1 MSHSNKHDQVPLLTE
16 GELHNTT
23 RQHDMTITDEWTPRG
38 VSSASIVNSLR
49 ASIGW
54 DDNPHSIDHA
64 VGRSTIESG
73 QFEVGV
79 DMITVRMDARSM
91 KGNYQEVFGPEIISI
106 LPFVPRRGTRTE
118 AAEVPQSSCVKRK
131 WSRTL
136 SIFQSPVKVTV
147 GSEDGIPGVTVYC
160 EFNPSHVQDEQRI
173 RPATIQETHDAL
185 QTLDDFLRPY
195 FNGLN
200 HRLSWDI
207 YRLDLAVDFTPDGP
221 THEIHSQALLSFR
234 RGRAKIQQYFGKN
247 GFVETTE
254 CRSKKA
260 GALKLYDKRR
270 QMKAVHKVDIGE
282 DLMRIEYQIKR
293 SALLDKIRT
302 VGELTQERANT
313 TMESRIK
320 FFIKRLRPEVA
331 STEIVIDDAE

>member
-1 MSHSNKHDQVPLLTE
+1 MSHSNKHDEVPLLTE

-23 RQHDMTITDEWTPRG
+23 QQHDMANTDEWTPKG
-38 VSSASIVNSLR
+38 VSSASIVKSLR
-49 ASIGW
+49 ASIGG

-64 VGRSTIESG
+64 VGRSRIESA
-73 QFEVGV
+73 QFDVGV

-91 KGNYQEVFGPEIISI
+91 KGNPQDVFGPEITLIR
-106 LPFVPRRGTRTE
+106 PCVPRRGTRVE
-118 AAEVPQSSCVKRK
+118 APKVSQADQVTRK
-131 WSRTL
+131 WSIAL
-136 SIFQSPVKVTV
+136 YIFESPVRVTV
-147 GSEDGIPGVTVYC
+147 GSVDGIPGVTVYC
-160 EFNPSHVQDEQRI
+160 EFNPSHVQHEQRI
-173 RPATIQETHDAL
+173 RPATIDETHDAL

-234 RGRAKIQQYFGKN
+234 RGRAKIQQYFDKKAM
-247 GFVETTE
+247 VETTE

-260 GALKLYDKRR
+260 GSLKMYDKRR
-270 QMKAVHKVDIGE
+270 QMKAVHKVDIGQ

-320 FFIKRLRPEVA
+320 FFIKRLQPEMA
-331 STEIVIDDAE
+331 STEIVINEEE

>member
-23 RQHDMTITDEWTPRG
+23 RQHDMTITDEWTPKG
-38 VSSASIVNSLR
+38 VSIASIVNSLR
-49 ASIGW
+49 VSIGG

-64 VGRSTIESG
+64 VGRSTIEST
-73 QFEVGV
+73 QFDVGV

-91 KGNYQEVFGPEIISI
+91 KANPQDVFGPEITLIR
-106 LPFVPRRGTRTE
+106 PCVPRRGTRAE
-118 AAEVPQSSCVKRK
+118 APKVSQADQVTRKR
-131 WSRTL
+131 
-136 SIFQSPVKVTV
+136 SIALYIFKSPVRVTV
-147 GSEDGIPGVTVYC
+147 VSVDGIPGVTVYC

-173 RPATIQETHDAL
+173 RPATIDETHDAL

-234 RGRAKIQQYFGKN
+234 RGRAKIEQYFGKKK
-247 GFVETTE
+247 FVETTE

-302 VGELTQERANT
+302 VGELTQDRANT

-320 FFIKRLRPEVA
+320 FFIKRLQPELA